1 MNWITNQL
9 MMKSNALGMLLIK
22 QTLYL
27 MHLRLLLYMVQ
38 ISAFTQIFH
47 VHSHEPDVD
56 RLVLNYWCITS
67 LALQMV
73 SLIMSP
79 QSYSTCGHI
88 VIFLLVMFVVYST

>member
-1 MNWITNQL
+1 
-9 MMKSNALGMLLIK
+9 
-22 QTLYL
+22 
-27 MHLRLLLYMVQ
+27 MVQ

-73 SLIMSP
+73 SLIMSH

-88 VIFLLVMFVVYST
+88 VIFLLVMFVVYSTQFTIDYMNLTKGNVVTATK